1 MLFIKSVVVWIIF
14 VILAIING
22 IIRNQY
28 ITPRFGDYAG
38 HVISSVILIALIFVV
53 TFFFIRYI
61 RVTAFTELL
70 SIGTFW
76 LILTIIFEF
85 VFGHYVVGHPWERL
99 FADYNILK
107 GRLWSLVLLNNLL
120 APIICGKIIRSRQ
133 RT

>member
-1 MLFIKSVVVWIIF
+1 MLFIKSSGVWIIF

-28 ITPRFGDYAG
+28 IAPRFGDYAG

-53 TFFFIRYI
+53 TFFFIRHI
-61 RVTAFTELL
+61 RVTAFKELL
-70 SIGTFW
+70 YIGTFW

-99 FADYNILK
+99 FADYNILT